1 MALYKQA
8 RSKNWSMRFRD
19 EHGKLVRKSTGTA
32 DKSAAQM
39 MLAKELRMVGLRR
52 VGIAAPSPLQAR
64 TPIARV
70 VEAYLADCLAG
81 GNTPEWVNKKRGRLD
96 IFVRE
101 TGAESIAAVN
111 TELVRGFFDRFLA
124 GSSIGTKRA
133 YKSIISDLCRWA
145 IEQRPPML
153 SADPTV
159 GAIPRRRGHKLTNID
174 GTRDSRRCLWTHE
187 IPMLLGARPTAPR
200 ARFAWDSHRRPL
212 YIVALGTGLRRRT
225 LDQITTAMIK
235 LDNANPHIAVPG
247 ELMKSGRL
255 FHMPLRDPMV
265 LQSVRHLV
273 GRCNARKPF
282 SHGRPNPLLDRPL
295 APIPKSS
302 ETFLADIKR
311 AGIAPIDEQGRR
323 VVFHSLRAT
332 FATQLALNDVPDIV
346 AQQLMDH
353 QSIITTKKYYA
364 MVGVTDA
371 HRYMARMPA
380 LEMVMGGMLE
390 SMLA

>member
-8 RSKNWSMRFRD
+8 KSNNWSMRFTD

-39 MLAKELRMVGLRR
+39 MLARELRMVNLRS

-70 VEAYLADCLAG
+70 VEAYLADCLDG
-81 GNTPEWVNKKRGRLD
+81 GNTPEWVGKKRGRLA
-96 IFVRE
+96 IFVE
-101 TGAESIAAVN
+101 QTGVDSIAAVT
-111 TELVRGFFDRFLA
+111 TEVVRGFFDRYLA

-133 YKSIISDLCRWA
+133 YKSIISDLCKWA

-153 SADPTV
+153 SADPTI
-159 GAIPRRRGHKLTNID
+159 GAIPRRRGHKLANID
-174 GTRDSRRCLWTHE
+174 GVVDSRRCLWTHE
-187 IPMLLGARPTAPR
+187 IPMLLGARPTDPR

-212 YIVALGTGLRRRT
+212 YIVALGTGMRRNT
-225 LDQITTAMIK
+225 LARITTSMIK

-265 LQSVRHLV
+265 LASVEHLV
-273 GRCNARKPF
+273 SKCNARRPF
-282 SHGRPNPLLDRPL
+282 SHGRPNALLDRPF
-295 APIPKSS
+295 APIPKSGSTFS
-302 ETFLADIKR
+302 EDLKR
-311 AGIAPIDEQGRR
+311 AGIPAVDEQGRR